1 MTEERNL
8 RKVRQGVVVS
18 DANDKTI
25 VVAVEE
31 RKPHPIYKKMI
42 TSTKK
47 LHAHDENNEAGV
59 GDTVQIM
66 ETRPLSKMKRWRLLK
81 IVEKAK

>member
-1 MTEERNL
+1 MTNERNF
-8 RKVRQGVVVS
+8 RKVRQGVVIS
-18 DANDKTI
+18 NASDKTI
-25 VVAVEE
+25 VVQIKE
-31 RKPHPIYKKMI
+31 RKPHPVYKKMM

-47 LHAHDENNEAGV
+47 LHAHDENNEASI
-59 GDTVQIM
+59 GDTVQVM